1 VTVTK
6 DKGRTYIQTRRVTIE
21 HTREVRLLHFF
32 FEAGYMLDPPESTM
46 CLYSSTRTSN
56 AAFWIV
62 SESIS
67 AMPACS
73 MSTRYGWT
81 MHSGAS
87 NQS

>member
-1 VTVTK
+1 
-6 DKGRTYIQTRRVTIE
+6 
-21 HTREVRLLHFF
+21 
-32 FEAGYMLDPPESTM
+32 MLDPPESTM

-67 AMPACS
+67 AMPGCS
-73 MSTRYGWT
+73 MSTRYGWK